1 MSGEEVGPPFPV
13 PPPAGTQPSLHLSST
28 PSQQLWESPFPWL
41 LLLSGM
47 LPRALPSLSSQMA
60 IFLRQPLLRLTPEL
74 GHFLSPSGSPWEYKF
89 RSSTSDRHKAP
100 ALRAP
105 EGGDNSPQNRAGR
118 SRWCHVLWVW
128 HQLLPTRDVS
138 PAPRRQRQGPVVGPR
153 AGQGVASAC
162 TSPVAQADSGWR
174 GPRVGL
180 FPC

>member
-1 MSGEEVGPPFPV
+1 MGPPFQCPHQQV
-13 PPPAGTQPSLHLSST
+13 HSPPYTSSAHRPSSCGKA
-28 PSQQLWESPFPWL
+28 PFPWL
-41 LLLSGM
+41 LVVSGM
-47 LPRALPSLSSQMA
+47 LPRALPSLSLQMA

-105 EGGDNSPQNRAGR
+105 EGGDNSPQNRAGC

-153 AGQGVASAC
+153 AGQDVASAC
-162 TSPVAQADSGWR
+162 TSPVARADSGRR